1 MKNIITGALLLLS
14 TFGFAQ
20 EKYTI
25 DGTVRGKANGN
36 KVYLYKNNYDQDV
49 LMDSTVIKN
58 GKFQFKGS
66 VQSPMYYRLVIDR
79 TPKGESSSEK
89 YWTSSSFYL
98 ENSPI
103 TFDSNIDS
111 LTTYYY
117 KPNKQAAVIK
127 GSKTEDESIA
137 FKESI
142 KELRAQVREL
152 DKEYMEKYHLPTME
166 GVYNTE
172 DGIRIIKAMEPV
184 EKAIKAKQMDY
195 IRNNPQ
201 SIVAY
206 DMAKINFLGMFNEL
220 TEQEINDLQAV
231 VKKGWDGTER
241 YAKFM
246 ELSEPAKKTAL
257 FTKYQDFTLVD
268 TLGNKVAISSLVP
281 KDGYCMLEFWASW
294 CGPCRGEIPHLVKIN
309 EKYKDAGFKI
319 ISISIDEKDAHWRKA
334 MKEENMTWDQL
345 NDPNGFDGEISK
357 AYNILGIPFAILLD
371 SNGRIVDF
379 NMRGAKLDAALL
391 DIYGY

>member
-1 MKNIITGALLLLS
+1 MKNILTGLLLLLS
-14 TFGFAQ
+14 ASGFAQ

-25 DGTVRGKANGN
+25 DGVVAGKANGN
-36 KVYLYKNNYDQDV
+36 KVYLYKNDYGQDV
-49 LMDSTVIKN
+49 VKDSTIIKK

-66 VQSPMYYRLVIDR
+66 VSSPMYYRVMIDR
-79 TPKGESSSEK
+79 TPKGQESAPK
-89 YWTSSSFYL
+89 YWTSSHFYL

-103 TFDSNIDS
+103 KFEAHIDS
-111 LTTYYY
+111 LTTYYHQAKK
-117 KPNKQAAVIK
+117 KPAVIT
-127 GSKTEDESIA
+127 GSKTEDEYTA
-137 FKESI
+137 YKESI
-142 KELRAQVREL
+142 KDLRKQSSDL
-152 DKEYMEKYHLPTME
+152 DREYMEKYHLPTID

-172 DGIRIIKAMEPV
+172 DGIRIMKELQPV
-184 EKAIKAKQMDY
+184 EKAIKAKKMDY
-195 IRNNPQ
+195 IRNNPK

-206 DMAKINFLGMFNEL
+206 DLARMYFLDMFIEL
-220 TEQEINDLQAV
+220 TEAEITELENV
-231 VKKGWDGTER
+231 VKQGWEGTDR
-241 YAKFM
+241 YTNFIAM
-246 ELSEPAKKTAL
+246 SEKAKKTAL
-257 FTKYQDFTLVD
+257 FTKYQDFELLD

-334 MKEENMTWDQL
+334 MKEEGMTWDQL
-345 NDPNGFDGEISK
+345 NDPKGFEGDISK

-371 SNGRIVDF
+371 SEGRIVDF

-391 DIYGY
+391 DIYKF